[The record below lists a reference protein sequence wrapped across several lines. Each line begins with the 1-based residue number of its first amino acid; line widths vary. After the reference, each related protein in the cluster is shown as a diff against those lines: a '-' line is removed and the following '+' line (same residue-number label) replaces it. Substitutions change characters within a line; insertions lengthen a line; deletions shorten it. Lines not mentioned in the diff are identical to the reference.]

1 MPQSVVSKS
10 KTINYQLVDSKL
22 TTTALNL
29 MERMLVLDPKT
40 RVSAAEALDHSYF
53 LPYRDDFQETVE
65 EEPFHWPVE
74 CDGLALEIW
83 KKRT

>member
-1 MPQSVVSKS
+1 
-10 KTINYQLVDSKL
+10 
-22 TTTALNL
+22 

-53 LPYRDDFQETVE
+53 LPYRDEFQEIVE
-65 EEPFHWPVE
+65 ESFHWPFE
-74 CDGLALEIW
+74 CDGLPLEIW